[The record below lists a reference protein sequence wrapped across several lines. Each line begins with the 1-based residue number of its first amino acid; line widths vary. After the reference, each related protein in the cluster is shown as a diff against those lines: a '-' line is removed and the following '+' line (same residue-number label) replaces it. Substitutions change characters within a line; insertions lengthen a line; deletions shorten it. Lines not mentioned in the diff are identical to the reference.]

1 MVEKEFDL
9 VKVLEDTSKQIEAD
23 SFKMTGRRDGY
34 EDAIKFIKENKLKI
48 TKFEE
53 EPVEDTKG
61 TNVEENKK

>member
-23 SFKMTGRRDGY
+23 SFKMSGRRDGD
-34 EDAIKFIKENKLKI
+34 EDVIKFIKENKLKI

>member
-23 SFKMTGRRDGY
+23 SFKMTCRRDGY
-34 EDAIKFIKENKLKI
+34 EDVIKFIKENKLKI

-53 EPVEDTKG
+53 EPVKDTKG

>member
-34 EDAIKFIKENKLKI
+34 EDVIKFIKENKLKI

-53 EPVEDTKG
+53 EPVEYTKG

>member
-34 EDAIKFIKENKLKI
+34 KDVIKFIKENKLKI

-53 EPVEDTKG
+53 EPVEDTNG